1 MPQTP
6 ADSRPQAVT
15 GRSQHD
21 ALALTTLARIRR
33 YVQADLDSGEPNVEH
48 AEQILAA
55 AGTYLKQAVSRVKDG
70 ECAARHDKAA

>member
-6 ADSRPQAVT
+6 ASPPNHART

-21 ALALTTLARIRR
+21 ALALTTLARIKR
-33 YVQADLDSGEPNVEH
+33 YVEADLDSGEPNVEH
-48 AEQILAA
+48 AEQILLA

-70 ECAARHDKAA
+70 ECAARHEKAA